1 MAIDNFYPISET
13 MKNSPT
19 GMWQVGMV
27 VKLET
32 HLQSAKNG
40 NRDSESRLVNRIGQ
54 IRRNVPI
61 DQISQS
67 LLDVVKKSANWLRT
81 TGRVVDLKNPDP
93 ALWITQ
99 RGGAAR
105 W

>member
-1 MAIDNFYPISET
+1 MALDSFYPISET
-13 MKNSPT
+13 MKNAPT
-19 GMWQVGMV
+19 GMWQLGMV

-32 HLQSAKNG
+32 HLQNAKNG
-40 NRDSESRLVNRIGQ
+40 DRDAESRLVNRVGQ
-54 IRRNVPI
+54 IRRNVPVENLTE
-61 DQISQS
+61 S
-67 LLDVVKKSANWLRT
+67 LREVVGKTIAWLKT

-99 RGGAAR
+99 RCGAAR